1 MLSETYKKR
10 NKIGNKINQI
20 YDYLK
25 LIKQFMKMSIINLFW
40 VFLVIHVETF
50 LEKIIIFLIVIFLS
64 TLPIQILN
72 WNSSLGYTMF
82 PCHVENLD
90 LAGCVISV
98 FILKQQSKHA
108 FGRVPYYY
116 LSTFFLKL
124 WWSLNTELR
133 LR

>member
-72 WNSSLGYTMF
+72 
-82 PCHVENLD
+82 
-90 LAGCVISV
+90 
-98 FILKQQSKHA
+98 
-108 FGRVPYYY
+108 
-116 LSTFFLKL
+116 
-124 WWSLNTELR
+124 
-133 LR
+133 

>member
-1 MLSETYKKR
+1 VLSETYKKR

-72 WNSSLGYTMF
+72 
-82 PCHVENLD
+82 
-90 LAGCVISV
+90 
-98 FILKQQSKHA
+98 
-108 FGRVPYYY
+108 
-116 LSTFFLKL
+116 
-124 WWSLNTELR
+124 
-133 LR
+133 